1 MDFTCIKRFGSKGTT
16 NGHLHFPSGITYYD
30 NFIYVCDL
38 NNRRIQKFNE
48 NLIFQETLPLDF
60 EPWNIQIANNVACI
74 RPNEYAF
81 TAFYQLNPFSF
92 KIKVYDRNDEIYSI
106 NSWFYMYRKLKKN
119 ICCYDIN
126 GNCVFKRVLTIE
138 DDLLDDRT
146 QSYSIGYFN
155 KKLMI
160 GASKTKKLIIF

>member
-119 ICCYDIN
+119 ICKI
-126 GNCVFKRVLTIE
+126 
-138 DDLLDDRT
+138 
-146 QSYSIGYFN
+146 
-155 KKLMI
+155 
-160 GASKTKKLIIF
+160 